1 MGTSEEAGFSG
12 TDDEAQSAR
21 EALVLA
27 IAEQIQHRG
36 YFRAHLA
43 PQPAQAMIDLRW
55 AAQMAGRDVGRQVRT
70 YASSVGAN
78 RPDLVTLVVVPT
90 EARTAAELVLRD
102 RSRALVEDLLTGETR
117 FLSRRPLSA

>member
-1 MGTSEEAGFSG
+1 MRTSEETEFSG
-12 TDDEAQSAR
+12 TEEEAQCAR
-21 EALVLA
+21 ESLVRA
-27 IAEQIQHRG
+27 IAEQIQQRG

-55 AAQMAGRDVGRQVRT
+55 AAQMAGRSVGRQVRT

-90 EARTAAELVLRD
+90 ETRTAAERALHD

-117 FLSRRPLSA
+117 FLRRPLSA